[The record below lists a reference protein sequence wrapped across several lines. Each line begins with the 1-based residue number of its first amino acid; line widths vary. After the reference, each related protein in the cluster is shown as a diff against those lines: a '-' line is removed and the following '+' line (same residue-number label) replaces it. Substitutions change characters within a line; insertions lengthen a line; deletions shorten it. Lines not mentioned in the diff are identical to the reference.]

1 MAKDVASVK
10 EEVDGRKERRG
21 VQEMLGEGGKGRL
34 RRCGGCEV
42 LRFCGEVSWG
52 GFFSFGVGGFGESM
66 RWMSRGAKMMVVEVV
81 SWR

>member
-1 MAKDVASVK
+1 MASVK

-21 VQEMLGEGGKGRL
+21 VQEMLREERKGRL

-52 GFFSFGVGGFGESM
+52 VFFLLGLGVLG
-66 RWMSRGAKMMVVEVV
+66 RV
-81 SWR
+81 